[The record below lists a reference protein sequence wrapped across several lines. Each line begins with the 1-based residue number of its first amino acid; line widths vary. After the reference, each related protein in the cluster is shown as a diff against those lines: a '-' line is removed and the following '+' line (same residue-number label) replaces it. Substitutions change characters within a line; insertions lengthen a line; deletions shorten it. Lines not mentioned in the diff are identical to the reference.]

1 MKSKLQLV
9 GLLCLF
15 GLFANI
21 LTASA
26 TVGVSVG
33 DTYKYNMEG
42 ESVSGTEG
50 YSFSM
55 DLKIEITEIADPI
68 VVMDITTVTV
78 SFDMI
83 FTNIDIEG
91 DVPAGEEAP
100 EEETIQNAAIIYD
113 NDTMTNASMLA
124 GVFFID
130 ADYTPKTNSFNA
142 SVLGINMSTSVEYD
156 DNGVLLSS
164 NVSMSMEFEEI
175 ITEMSLS
182 TTRASSGSGIPGY
195 PMVILGLTF
204 LVSIA
209 LIRKRIKV

>member
-21 LTASA
+21 LAASA

-42 ESVSGTEG
+42 ESVTGTEE
-50 YSFSM
+50 YSFSV
-55 DLKIEITEIADPI
+55 DIKIKITKITDPL
-68 VVMDITTVTV
+68 VVMDITMVTV

-83 FTNIDIEG
+83 FTNFDIEG
-91 DVPAGEEAP
+91 EVPEGEDVP

-113 NDTMTNASMLA
+113 SDTMTNTSMLA
-124 GVFFID
+124 GVYFID
-130 ADYTPKTNSFNA
+130 ADYTPKTSSYIAN
-142 SVLGINMSTSVEYD
+142 VMDINMSTSVEYD
-156 DNGVLLSS
+156 NNGVLLSS
-164 NVSMSMEFEEI
+164 NISMSMEFEGI
-175 ITEMSLS
+175 ITELTTS
-182 TTRASSGSGIPGY
+182 TTRASSSSGIPGY

-204 LVSIA
+204 LISIA
-209 LIRKRIKV
+209 LLRKRINV